1 MNKKQKKLRREH
13 FKLLRKLKD
22 AKHHPNFIKENIEDA
37 IKDAQKQHLKE
48 FNQL

>member
-13 FKLLRKLKD
+13 FKLLKKLEGL
-22 AKHHPNFIKENIEDA
+22 KHHPNFIRKNIEDA
-37 IKDAQKQHLKE
+37 INAAQKQHLKE